1 MLFFIIATVLI
12 LYAAAGLYDGYL
24 PCTYEAVLAGAIL
37 LIAGLFMEGVK
48 S

>member
-24 PCTYEAVLAGAIL
+24 PCTYEAVLIGAGL
-37 LIAGLFMEGVK
+37 LIAGLIWEGLK
-48 S
+48 D